1 MARDHYVCVMKW
13 MGMLPWLLGAVS
25 LAGAESS
32 NSITIP
38 IELRRG
44 HVMVPLKVGGTN
56 LSFLLDTGYGVTM
69 LRADHA
75 AALDLR
81 RRGSMTIVGIAGEAQ
96 SDVFEGP
103 TFEVGIKT
111 WKPRRVAAL
120 PTSEGRSRRRD
131 GILGS
136 AFFRSYVVE
145 IDPKAKTLTLH
156 EPAQY
161 KYSGS
166 GEVLSL
172 RFQGSTP
179 IVSSAVVLT
188 NGSEVKADFEIDTGC
203 TGGLCIGKHFV
214 EAHELVPTGRESER
228 RGVGGGAR
236 TRSGHVPAL
245 RLGKVTVDK
254 PSADFFLEGSP
265 ADPPL
270 AGHIGADVLN
280 DFRVIFDYS
289 RKQMILEKQGP

>member
-1 MARDHYVCVMKW
+1 MKCTVTAF
-13 MGMLPWLLGAVS
+13 LV
-25 LAGAESS
+25 LAGVLSARAADPS
-32 NSITIP
+32 NSITVP
-38 IELRRG
+38 IQLRRG
-44 HVMVPLKVGGTN
+44 HVIVPVKVGGTN

-75 AALDLR
+75 ASLGLQ
-81 RRGSMTIVGIAGEAQ
+81 RRGSMTIVGIAGEVPA
-96 SDVFEGP
+96 DVFEGP
-103 TFEVGIKT
+103 SFEIGGKS

-120 PTSEGRSRRRD
+120 ATAEGRSRRRD

-136 AFFRSYVVE
+136 GLFRSFVVE

-156 EPAQY
+156 DPAQF
-161 KYSGS
+161 KYSGN
-166 GEVLSL
+166 GEVLPL
-172 RFQGSTP
+172 RFAGSTP
-179 IVSSAVVLT
+179 IVSTAVVLT

-214 EAHELVPTGRESER
+214 EAHDLAPGGRESER

-236 TRSGHVPAL
+236 TRSGHLPAL
-245 RLGKVTVDK
+245 RLGKISVDK

-270 AGHIGADVLN
+270 AGHIGAEVLN
-280 DFRVIFDYS
+280 NFRVIFDYS
-289 RKQMILEKQGP
+289 RKQMILEKL

>member
-1 MARDHYVCVMKW
+1 MKPLGVL
-13 MGMLPWLLGAVS
+13 MLLGG
-25 LAGAESS
+25 GALSVFASESS
-32 NSITIP
+32 NSVTVP

-44 HVMVPLKVGGTN
+44 HVMVPVKAGGTN
-56 LSFLLDTGYGVTM
+56 FSFLLDTGYGMTM

-75 AALDLR
+75 ASLGLQ
-81 RRGSMTIVGIAGEAQ
+81 RRGSMTIVGIAGEAEA
-96 SDVFEGP
+96 DVFEGAA
-103 TFEVGIKT
+103 FEVGGKT

-120 PTSEGRSRRRD
+120 ATGEGRSRRRD

-136 AFFRSYVVE
+136 AFFRSFVVE
-145 IDPKAKTLTLH
+145 IDPKAKKLTLTD
-156 EPAQY
+156 PAQFN
-161 KYSGS
+161 YSGP
-166 GEVLSL
+166 GEVVPL

-179 IVSSAVVLT
+179 IVSALVVLT
-188 NGSEVKADFEIDTGC
+188 NGTEVKTDFEIDTGC

-214 EAHELVPTGRESER
+214 EAHELVPIGRESER

-236 TRSGHVPAL
+236 TRSGHVPGL
-245 RLGKVTVDK
+245 RLGKLTIDK

-280 DFRVIFDYS
+280 EFRVIFDYS
-289 RKQMILEKQGP
+289 RKQMILEKL